1 MAKAVHVQLDGD
13 KWVVIREGNKRPTA
27 KFDTQKEAWAEAIKL
42 AKKDKTT
49 AVLKGKNGK
58 VREERNYG
66 D

>member
-13 KWVVIREGNKRPTA
+13 QWVVIREGNKRPTA

-49 AVLKGKNGK
+49 AVLKGKDGK

-66 D
+66 G